1 MVTQARDDTAID
13 EFAQAIGEWLLTQR
27 FGTITP
33 ITFEHSLW
41 EPRDPLPGELPH
53 IAIDLLVSDPPP
65 PPPEW
70 HELNKRQDLS
80 LAEMKEW
87 AQGKLWPREDMDAVD
102 EAARERARQIGIP
115 EGITP
120 GTPVRVRLFGR
131 SEARECGF
139 PPLDD

>member
-13 EFAQAIGEWLLTQR
+13 EFAQTIGEWLLTQR
-27 FGTITP
+27 FGAITP
-33 ITFEHSLW
+33 LTFRYDLW
-41 EPRDPLPGELPH
+41 EPRDPCEGELPH
-53 IAIDLLVSDPPP
+53 IAIDLLVNDPPP

-70 HELNKRQDLS
+70 HRLNERLDLN
-80 LAEMKEW
+80 LEEMEEW

-102 EAARERARQIGIP
+102 KATRARACEFGIP

-131 SEARECGF
+131 SEAEGSF